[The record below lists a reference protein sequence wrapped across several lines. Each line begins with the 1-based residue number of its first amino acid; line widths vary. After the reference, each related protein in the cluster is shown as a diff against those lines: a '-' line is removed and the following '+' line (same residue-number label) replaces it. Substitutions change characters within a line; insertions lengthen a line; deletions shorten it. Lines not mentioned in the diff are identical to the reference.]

1 VSTHPGDWRNAVLGR
16 RRIATCWLICW
27 ILAAWSAASVLSA
40 RPATAQ
46 TGEPQ
51 AASPEDDTP
60 RYKKPVSVPIE
71 GEIDSWNFET
81 FKRRVTDA
89 LNRGADLLV
98 VPIDT
103 PGGTLQ
109 AAFDFGDFIFN
120 KLRPRIRVVFY
131 IDNQAL
137 SAGALIALSGH
148 EIIMGPGGTI
158 GDCQPIF
165 LGTGGIQEG
174 PEKIQSPIRA
184 VFRKYAKA
192 NGYPVALAES
202 MVSKDIAV
210 LRLEL
215 QEGGG
220 TRVEYVRQ
228 DDFDHWTDEQ
238 KKRVKAKEIAVREG
252 KLLTMTADEAERFG
266 FAKAVVKSEKELGL
280 LFGIEDFHPETLA
293 PTWSEEM
300 VKSVQAWNFLF
311 ILVGLLCLYLE
322 FKTPG
327 FGFFGIAGIVAFG
340 VYFFFG
346 YLTGLSDYWEI
357 ALCLVGLVLIGVE
370 IFVVP
375 GFGVPGV
382 LGIGCVLVG
391 LFAGGLPNEFIIP
404 AVPYQQEIFEAV
416 LVKFALAIAGVV
428 LLAILISRYL
438 PEIPIFNR
446 LILQTAIEAPHTEA
460 IPGREAAGED
470 VSVGRV
476 GEAITPLR
484 PTGTARFGS
493 TRMDVV
499 TQGEFIERGAR
510 IRVIRTAHNRIV
522 VVEDKA

>member
-1 VSTHPGDWRNAVLGR
+1 MLGR
-16 RRIATCWLICW
+16 RRIAICWLFCW
-27 ILAAWSAASVLSA
+27 FLAASSAPSILFA
-40 RPATAQ
+40 RPGMAQ
-46 TGEPQ
+46 TGDPESG
-51 AASPEDDTP
+51 SPENDTP

-71 GEIDSWNFET
+71 GEIDSWNFDT

-89 LNRGADLLV
+89 LDRGADLLV

-103 PGGTLQ
+103 PGGALQ

-120 KLRPRIRVVFY
+120 KLRPKIRVVFY

-137 SAGALIALSGH
+137 SAGALIALAGH

-210 LRLEL
+210 LRLEIE
-215 QEGGG
+215 EGAGV
-220 TRVEYVRQ
+220 RVEYVRQ
-228 DDFDHWTDEQ
+228 DDFDHWTDEE
-238 KKRVKAKEIAVREG
+238 KKRVKSKKIAVRKG

-280 LFGIEDFHPETLA
+280 LFGIEDFQPEKFA

-375 GFGVPGV
+375 GFGVPGL

-404 AVPYQQEIFEAV
+404 QVPYEQEIFEG
-416 LVKFALAIAGVV
+416 LLIKFALTLAGVI
-428 LLAILISRYL
+428 LLAILISLYF
-438 PEIPIFNR
+438 PQIPVLNR
-446 LILQTAIEAPHTEA
+446 LILEAAVEAPYTEA
-460 IPGREAAGED
+460 IPGRESTGDLA
-470 VSVGRV
+470 VGRM

-484 PTGTARFGS
+484 PTGTARFGR

-499 TQGEFIERGAR
+499 TQGEFIEKGAR
-510 IRVIRTAHNRIV
+510 IRVIRTSHNRIV
-522 VVEDKA
+522 VVEDVEDKA